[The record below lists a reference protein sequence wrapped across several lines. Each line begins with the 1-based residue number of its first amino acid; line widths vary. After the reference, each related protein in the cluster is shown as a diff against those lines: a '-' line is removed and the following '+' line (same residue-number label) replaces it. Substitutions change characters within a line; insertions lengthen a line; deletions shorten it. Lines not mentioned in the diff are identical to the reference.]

1 MIEIIEGLPDNVV
14 GIVARGRVTA
24 QDCREVLV
32 PAMRQTY
39 RRHQKI
45 RLYYELSS
53 RFPGAAWEDL
63 RTGIEH
69 VPRWERVAVV
79 TDVGWIRHTV
89 RALSL
94 LIPGE
99 VRVFAVIQASEG
111 RAWIT
116 AARGARRRS
125 TTTPTPAS
133 RARHARRT
141 V

>member
-14 GIVARGRVTA
+14 GILAKGRVTA

-32 PAMRQTY
+32 PAMRQTCG
-39 RRHQKI
+39 RHHKI

-53 RFPGAAWEDL
+53 RFPGAAWVDL
-63 RTGIEH
+63 RAGLEH

-89 RALSL
+89 MALSL

-99 VRVFAVIQASEG
+99 IRVFATTQAPEG

-116 AARGARRRS
+116 AARGARRRQTAPS
-125 TTTPTPAS
+125 AAS
-133 RARHARRT
+133 RDRPVRRAG
-141 V
+141 